1 MADDIK
7 LCVRID
13 SKTSDRLSDIM
24 KSTGFNKSQVVKML
38 LEENMNALIVK
49 DGSRIAEKLFIIEK
63 LLCEKAIDEEIRSKI
78 SQTCDNLTTEI
89 YKAFKEADIDGSNE
103 GDKC

>member
-38 LEENMNALIVK
+38 LEENMNALIIK

-89 YKAFKEADIDGSNE
+89 YKVFKEADKDGSNE